1 MRCRIC
7 DLVSKIRH
15 STVRQK
21 WYDDPICRKCTYLL
35 EIFSFSGNR
44 LIEYIDPEEFSLK
57 SKVINKAIII
67 EC

>member
-1 MRCRIC
+1 
-7 DLVSKIRH
+7 

-44 LIEYIDPEEFSLK
+44 LIEYIDPEEFSSK